1 MLECHAAS
9 FIGTAMPLGARTT
22 AYVRYAWS
30 LRSFLREPV
39 MPACGREVIRR
50 RLASRVD
57 SFLTQMRK
65 TVYDNPTSP
74 YLPLLR
80 FAGCEYGDLERLVRS
95 AGLEPALQQLFRA
108 GVYLSVEEFKG
119 KKEVVRGSRTF
130 PLNPRALNNPL
141 LPGGVQ
147 ASSSGSRSAG
157 TVTTLNLDRSAYH
170 SCCTAVA
177 FEAHGM
183 LGRPTLLWMPIL
195 PSAAGLTIL
204 LQLCKMGAT
213 PIRWFSPVA
222 AASIRPSLVK
232 RLATLYVVR
241 AGRLFGS
248 PIPSPEFVS
257 GEQLPRVADA
267 LGEALSRGQGC
278 VVACSPSSAVRL
290 ARFARG
296 ARMDI
301 SAVTFMTSGEPLT
314 PAKSTEVQRAGAD
327 ALNLYAFAE
336 GGVVGLGCAG
346 AKAEC
351 DDVHL
356 LEGSQAVIQRR
367 RDVPF
372 GGGKVDAFLFTTLH
386 ERTAKILLNVE
397 SGDFGVSEVRHCGCG
412 LEEAGL
418 TRHLHSIRSFDKLT
432 GEGMTFVGT
441 DLVRVIEETLPARFG
456 GSPTDYQM
464 LETEDAAG
472 RTRVDVLVSPD
483 VGDVDEDEV
492 VRLVLSELGRG
503 GETNRMM
510 AEVWRQ
516 GGVLRV
522 RRERPHLT
530 AGGKLLSLHIVKE
543 RIG

>member
-1 MLECHAAS
+1 MSL
-9 FIGTAMPLGARTT
+9 GTRTA

-39 MPACGREVIRR
+39 TPAFGREVIRR
-50 RLASRVD
+50 RLDGRPG
-57 SFLTQMRK
+57 SFLALMRQ
-65 TVYDNPTSP
+65 TVYGNPASP

-80 FAGCEYGDLERLVRS
+80 FAGCEYGDLERLVLTG
-95 AGLEPALQQLFRA
+95 GLEPSLQRLYEA
-108 GVYLSVEEFKG
+108 GVYVSVEEVKG
-119 KKEVVRGSRTF
+119 KTEVVRGNRAFTF
-130 PLNPRALNNPL
+130 SPQAFNNPL

-147 ASSSGSRSAG
+147 ASSSGSRSTG

-170 SCCTAVA
+170 SCCIAVA
-177 FEAHGM
+177 FSAHGM

-195 PSAAGLTIL
+195 PSAAGLAIL
-204 LQLCKMGAT
+204 VQLCKMGAT
-213 PIRWFSPVA
+213 PLRWFSPVA
-222 AASIRPSLVK
+222 AAAIRPSLVK
-232 RLATLYVVR
+232 RLATLYIIH

-248 PIPSPEFVS
+248 PIPSPEFVN

-267 LGEALSRGQGC
+267 LGEALSGGQGC
-278 VVACSPSSAVRL
+278 VVACSPSSAARL
-290 ARFARG
+290 ARFAID
-296 ARMDI
+296 AHMDL

-314 PAKSTEVQRAGAD
+314 PAKWAEVRLAGAD

-346 AKAEC
+346 AKPEC

-356 LEGSQAVIQRR
+356 LEGSQAVIQRKR
-367 RDVPF
+367 GVAF
-372 GGGKVDAFLFTTLH
+372 GGGQVDAFLFTTLH

-412 LEEAGL
+412 LEAAGL

-472 RTRVDVLVSPD
+472 RTRIDVLVSPD
-483 VGDVDEDEV
+483 VGAVDEDEV
-492 VRLVLSELGRG
+492 SRLVLSELSRG

-522 RRERPHLT
+522 RRERPRIT

-543 RIG
+543 RAG